1 MNGYLVDTNVLSEY
15 NRPGTPDIG
24 VKRWL
29 ETTVRETQYVS
40 VITLAEIQKGIELL
54 ADGKRR
60 AQLEQW
66 LQQDLETW
74 FSGRVLDVDR
84 QVARRWALLVAQGVR
99 KGRPLPTVDSLI
111 AATALAHDL
120 TVVTRNVRD
129 FESAG
134 VLTVNPWVVP

>member
-29 ETTVRETQYVS
+29 ETTARETQYVS

-84 QVARRWALLVAQGVR
+84 CDCCAV
-99 KGRPLPTVDSLI
+99 
-111 AATALAHDL
+111 
-120 TVVTRNVRD
+120 
-129 FESAG
+129 
-134 VLTVNPWVVP
+134 

>member
-15 NRPGTPDIG
+15 HRPGSPDLG
-24 VKRWL
+24 VKHWL
-29 ETTVRETQYVS
+29 ETTARESQYVS

-111 AATALAHDL
+111 AATALRARSHRCDAQ
-120 TVVTRNVRD
+120 RSG
-129 FESAG
+129 F
-134 VLTVNPWVVP
+134 